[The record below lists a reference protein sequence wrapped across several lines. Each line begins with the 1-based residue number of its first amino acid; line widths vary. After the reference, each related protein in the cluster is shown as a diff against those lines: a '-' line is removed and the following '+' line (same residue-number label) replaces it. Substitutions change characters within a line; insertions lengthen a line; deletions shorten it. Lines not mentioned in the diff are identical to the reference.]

1 MPVCDDFATEVD
13 HSGTPGGGRVLEGA
27 LQVIHSLVCEIETGT
42 KTVSLS
48 LVVRYIKE
56 ETL

>member
-1 MPVCDDFATEVD
+1 MPVCDDFATEVY
-13 HSGTPGGGRVLEGA
+13 HSGAPRGGRVLEGA